1 MAKRYVKQN
10 ASGSWDVLKEGY
22 RRSTVQ
28 AESKGKAVARAR
40 TLVGREGGGEVRV
53 MNQMG
58 KIMDSS
64 KVSARS
70 AKTAGRRRAT
80 GSAVRAAK
88 RR

>member
-10 ASGSWDVLKEGY
+10 ASGSWDVLKDGY

-28 AESKGKAVARAR
+28 ADSRGKAVTRARA
-40 TLVGREGGGEVRV
+40 LVGREGGGEVRV
-53 MNQMG
+53 MNEMG
-58 KIMDSS
+58 KITDLR

-70 AKTAGRRRAT
+70 TKTADRRGAT